1 MLKNE
6 KSGDILLISELSRFY
21 ISFLGMDN
29 DVSNLFQRV
38 IHIKTL
44 NRRLET
50 TDMPGEITI
59 L

>member
-50 TDMPGEITI
+50 MDMPGEITI

>member
-50 TDMPGEITI
+50 TDMHGEITI

>member
-29 DVSNLFQRV
+29 HVSNLFQRV